1 MAGVSFTL
9 EDKLEIAKKLD
20 EIGIDIIEG
29 GWPSSNPKDMEF
41 FKEVKKL
48 NLEHSKVA
56 AFGST
61 KKKGY
66 EVDKNL
72 ETLLQADTRYVVIFG
87 KSWLLHVNE
96 VLKVSPEEN
105 ISLIGES
112 IDYLISNGREVIYDA
127 EHFFDG
133 YKDDPEYAVKT
144 IKTAEE
150 AGARVITLA
159 DTNGGTLPFEVEK
172 IVSEVRKKVNA
183 PLGIHAHNDS
193 GNAVANSLVAV
204 NAGASHVQGTING
217 LGERCGNA
225 DLIQVIPSLALK
237 MNKKV
242 LKSPSELKKLRGV
255 SVYIYSILNMSPNPY
270 QPYVGKYAFTHKG
283 GVHIDAMIKNPR
295 TYEHINPE
303 FVGNERSPV
312 GQAF

>member
-1 MAGVSFTL
+1 LSEKVEILDTTLRDGSQMAGVSFTL

-242 LKSPSELKKLRGV
+242 LKSPLELKKLRGV

-270 QPYVGKYAFTHKG
+270 QPYVGKYAFTHK
-283 GVHIDAMIKNPR
+283 
-295 TYEHINPE
+295 
-303 FVGNERSPV
+303 
-312 GQAF
+312 